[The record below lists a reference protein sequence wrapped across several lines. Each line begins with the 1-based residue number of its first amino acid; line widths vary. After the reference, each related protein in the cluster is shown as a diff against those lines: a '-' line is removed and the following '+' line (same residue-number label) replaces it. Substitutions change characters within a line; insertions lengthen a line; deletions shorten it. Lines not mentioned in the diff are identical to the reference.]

1 MMKKKLLSALLAG
14 AMLSGMLSGCS
25 GGDSGGSGGET
36 AEEGKVVNIY
46 VWNNEFQR
54 KFNAYYPSVSKT
66 SNDLSV
72 TYLEDG
78 TEVHWIINPNQDGV
92 YQQKLDEALIKQS
105 SASADEKIDLFLAEA
120 DYIMKYTDPDV
131 SAAAPISSLGITD
144 ADIANQYKYTLQAAT
159 GADGEIRGLSY
170 QATPGMFVYRRS
182 IAQAVLGTDDP
193 DTVNEAVSDWD
204 KFDATAEKMK
214 AAGYYMVSSRADTYR
229 VFSNNVSTPCVDG
242 NAAVVDP
249 NIMKWVEQSRK
260 YTDEGLNHK
269 VGGQWIDEWNQDMGA
284 NSKVFGF
291 FLPAWGLGV
300 CIQPNVEGTD
310 ADDDW
315 AACSGPQPFYWGGTW
330 LLAAEGTDNPEHVKD
345 IMLQM
350 TTNREILRAITVE
363 DNDMTNDQ
371 PLMEELAED
380 PSFSSPLLGGQNHIA
395 VLSDVAVNID
405 LSNISPYDQ
414 GFTELFQN
422 TFGDYF
428 NNVIDFE
435 TAKSN
440 FETAIAE
447 RYPELTG
454 GVKWP

>member
-1 MMKKKLLSALLAG
+1 
-14 AMLSGMLSGCS
+14 
-25 GGDSGGSGGET
+25 
-36 AEEGKVVNIY
+36 
-46 VWNNEFQR
+46 
-54 KFNAYYPSVSKT
+54 
-66 SNDLSV
+66 
-72 TYLEDG
+72 
-78 TEVHWIINPNQDGV
+78 
-92 YQQKLDEALIKQS
+92 
-105 SASADEKIDLFLAEA
+105 
-120 DYIMKYTDPDV
+120 
-131 SAAAPISSLGITD
+131 
-144 ADIANQYKYTLQAAT
+144 
-159 GADGEIRGLSY
+159 
-170 QATPGMFVYRRS
+170 
-182 IAQAVLGTDDP
+182 
-193 DTVNEAVSDWD
+193 
-204 KFDATAEKMK
+204 
-214 AAGYYMVSSRADTYR
+214 
-229 VFSNNVSTPCVDG
+229 
-242 NAAVVDP
+242 
-249 NIMKWVEQSRK
+249 
-260 YTDEGLNHK
+260 
-269 VGGQWIDEWNQDMGA
+269 
-284 NSKVFGF
+284 
-291 FLPAWGLGV
+291 LGV

-440 FETAIAE
+440 F
-447 RYPELTG
+447 
-454 GVKWP
+454 